1 VVRTKNTEGGIL
13 LNNTFTYKDTVTILG
28 IGALIFIIAMLGSLF
43 LSGISIFFVGLSMVS
58 FGNRVKDLNK
68 KLIEI
73 DRVNKEVNDGK
84 K

>member
-1 VVRTKNTEGGIL
+1 MVRTKNTEGGIL

>member
-1 VVRTKNTEGGIL
+1 M
-13 LNNTFTYKDTVTILG
+13 NNTFTYKDTVTILG